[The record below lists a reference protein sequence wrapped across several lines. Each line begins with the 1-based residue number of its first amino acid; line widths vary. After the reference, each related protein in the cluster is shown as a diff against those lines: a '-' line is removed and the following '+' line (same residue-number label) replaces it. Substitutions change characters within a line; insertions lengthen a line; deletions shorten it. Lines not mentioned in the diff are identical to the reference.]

1 MAADPR
7 YPIGPFPQPRSVLSP
22 INPAHMSDPA
32 PPARRP
38 SWGRIGYIL
47 FLLVFTISCVELG
60 ARYYLGHVLHKASE
74 NKFRFNSYRVYEH
87 VPGYQERE
95 GDRIRLAINAN
106 GFRRSEDVPLTKPPG
121 TVRIFFLGGSAA
133 HGISS
138 AAPYPVVHVDQT
150 ETVDAHL
157 ERLLTEAMPGTRIEV
172 INAAVT
178 GYQVFQHTQYLL
190 TELLSYDPDMVIF
203 FDGAN
208 DHYVNDPAY
217 RYMEDF
223 RYQFWRPRLQEPS
236 IGGAFTYLGHW
247 LSRYSAAFRGYM
259 AWSMIRDAVRSGERV
274 DWQAAYVDDAT
285 TISNHKAV
293 SRDQFLRAIETNLFL
308 LQRDGVKAVLCLQP
322 MLVLR
327 DTALLAAEERA
338 FLHEDPNVKVLHPI
352 VLDELKEVAQR
363 WRVPLVD
370 LNVTFNDPVHKG
382 RQLLIDYCHL
392 NGSGGEV
399 CAQALLPVVQVLLRP
414 TVADSSVTAP
424 AGSGT

>member
-1 MAADPR
+1 MSAPT
-7 YPIGPFPQPRSVLSP
+7 PSTRSS
-22 INPAHMSDPA
+22 
-32 PPARRP
+32 R
-38 SWGRIGYIL
+38 WGRIGYVL
-47 FLLVFTISCVELG
+47 FLVVFTIACVELG

-87 VPGYQERE
+87 VPGYQERD
-95 GDRIRLAINAN
+95 GDRVRLAINAN
-106 GFRRSEDVPLTKPPG
+106 GFRRSEDVPLSKPPG

-157 ERLLTEAMPGTRIEV
+157 ERLLSEAMPGTRIEV

-178 GYQVFQHTQYLL
+178 GYQVFQHTEYLL
-190 TELLSYDPDMVIF
+190 TELLAYDPDMVIF

-208 DHYVNDPAY
+208 DHYVNDPDY

-236 IGGAFTYLGHW
+236 ASGLFTYLGHW
-247 LSRYSAAFRGYM
+247 LSRYSAAFRGFM
-259 AWSMIRDAVRSGERV
+259 AWSMIRDAVRCGERV
-274 DWQAAYVDDAT
+274 DWQASYVDDAT
-285 TISNHKAV
+285 TIGNHKAV
-293 SRDQFLRAIETNLFL
+293 ARDQFLRAIETNLFL

-327 DTALLAAEERA
+327 DSTLLAAEERA
-338 FLHEDPNVKVLHPI
+338 FLHQDPNVKALYPV

-370 LNVTFNDPVHKG
+370 LNLAFNAPSLKG
-382 RQLLIDYCHL
+382 NQLLIDYCHL
-392 NGSGGEV
+392 NGAGGEV
-399 CAQALLPVVQVLLRP
+399 CAKALLPVVHVLLRP
-414 TVADSSVTAP
+414 TDVDSSATAP

>member
-1 MAADPR
+1 MPVPA
-7 YPIGPFPQPRSVLSP
+7 QPVRRSL
-22 INPAHMSDPA
+22 M
-32 PPARRP
+32 
-38 SWGRIGYIL
+38 GRIGYIL
-47 FLLVFTISCVELG
+47 FLLVFTVACVELG

-87 VPGYQERE
+87 VPGYEERE
-95 GDRIRLAINAN
+95 GDHVRMAINAN
-106 GFRRSEDVPLTKPPG
+106 GFRRSSDVPQVKPPG

-157 ERLLTEAMPGTRIEV
+157 ERLLNQSMPGQRVEV

-178 GYQVFQHTQYLL
+178 GYQVFQHTQYLI

-208 DHYVNDPAY
+208 DHFVNDTNY

-236 IGGAFTYLGHW
+236 AGGLFTYMGHW
-247 LSRYSAAFRGYM
+247 LSRHSAAFRGYM
-259 AWSMIRDAVRSGERV
+259 AWSMIRDAVRCGERV

-285 TISNHKAV
+285 TVRNHKAV
-293 SRDQFLRAIETNLFL
+293 ARDQFLRAIETNLFL
-308 LQRDGVKAVLCLQP
+308 LQRDSVKAVLCLQP

-327 DTALLAAEERA
+327 EPALLAAEERA
-338 FLHEDPNVKVLHPI
+338 FLHQDPNVKALYPVVLG
-352 VLDELKEVAQR
+352 ELSDVAHR
-363 WRVPLVD
+363 WHVPLVD
-370 LNVTFNDPVHKG
+370 LNVAFNDPQHRG

-392 NGSGGEV
+392 NGAGGEV
-399 CAQALLPVVQVLLRP
+399 CAQALLPVVQALLRP
-414 TVADSSVTAP
+414 SPVDSLATAP
-424 AGSGT
+424 EGSGT